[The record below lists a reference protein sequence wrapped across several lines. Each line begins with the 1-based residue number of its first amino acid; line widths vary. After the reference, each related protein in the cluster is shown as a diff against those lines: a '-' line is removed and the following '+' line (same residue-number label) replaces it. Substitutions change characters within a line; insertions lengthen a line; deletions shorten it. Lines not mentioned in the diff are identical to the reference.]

1 MPSSTSNNSD
11 IRAAR
16 NELGA
21 RLRQLRRAA
30 GLTGQ
35 QLADAFAWPPSKV
48 SKIENGRQ
56 TPTDGDV
63 RSWCRATSAND
74 VVDDLLASLHTLET
88 RHRDWQHILR
98 AGLAPSQ
105 HSAARDEA
113 RTQVFRS
120 FQPTLVPGL
129 LQTPEYA
136 RTRLEEGA
144 KVWGKHADLDE
155 AVAARMARQAIL
167 YQPVR
172 KFYFVLTESA
182 LMNALCA
189 PEAMLVQ
196 IDRLM
201 SLSMLPNVRLGII
214 PFEKRLTMAPEHG
227 FWVMDERLVSVETFS
242 AGLDLTQPQEID
254 LYLKV
259 FETLALD
266 ADYDRKAQA
275 HLARAARAIEK
286 RLSQKDKVE

>member
-1 MPSSTSNNSD
+1 MPNSTSNSSD

-21 RLRQLRRAA
+21 RLRELRRAA

-35 QLADAFAWPPSKV
+35 QLAEAFSWPPSKV

-56 TPTDGDV
+56 APTDDDV
-63 RSWCRATSAND
+63 RSWCRATSTED
-74 VVDDLLASLHTLET
+74 VAEDLLASLHTLKT

-105 HSAARDEA
+105 HAAARDEA
-113 RTQVFRS
+113 RTRVFRS
-120 FQPTLVPGL
+120 FQPTMVPGL

-144 KVWGKHADLDE
+144 KVWGKRADLDE
-155 AVAARMARQAIL
+155 AVAARMARQVVL

-172 KFYFVLTESA
+172 KFYFVMTESA
-182 LMNALCA
+182 LMNALCS
-189 PEAMLVQ
+189 PQAMLVQ

-201 SLSMLPNVRLGII
+201 SVSMLPNVRLGII
-214 PFEKRLTMAPEHG
+214 PFEKRLTRAPEHG
-227 FWVMDERLVSVETFS
+227 FWVMDKRLVSVETFS

-254 LYLKV
+254 LYMRV

-275 HLARAARAIEK
+275 HLTRAARAIER
-286 RLSQKDKVE
+286 RLNRKDDEE

>member
-1 MPSSTSNNSD
+1 
-11 IRAAR
+11 
-16 NELGA
+16 
-21 RLRQLRRAA
+21 LRQLRRAA

-35 QLADAFAWPPSKV
+35 ELADAFAWPPSKV

-56 TPTDGDV
+56 TPTDSDV

-74 VVDDLLASLHTLET
+74 DIDDLLASLHTLEE
-88 RHRDWQHILR
+88 RHREWQRVLR
-98 AGLAPSQ
+98 AGLAAAQ
-105 HSAARDEA
+105 NVVARDEA

-120 FQPTLVPGL
+120 FQPTMVPGL
-129 LQTPEYA
+129 LQTPGYA
-136 RTRLEEGA
+136 RTRMEQGA
-144 KVWGKHADLDE
+144 RNWGATDLDE

-167 YQPVR
+167 YQPIR

-189 PEAMLVQ
+189 PEVMLVQ

-201 SLSMLPNVRLGII
+201 SLAMLPNVRLGIV
-214 PFEKRLTMAPEHG
+214 PFEKQFRVAPEHA
-227 FWVMDERLVSVETFS
+227 FWIMDERLVAVETFS
-242 AGLDLTQPQEID
+242 AQLDLTQPQEID

-266 ADYDRKAQA
+266 ADYDRKAHA
-275 HLARAARAIEK
+275 HLTRAARAVEK
-286 RLSQKDKVE
+286 RLNRKDKTE